1 MCEANIY
8 ICALMNF
15 LCRNMGGEGE
25 IGRMVSSTRA
35 RNERGSSFY
44 ATRER
49 FGRARDVARGGLR
62 AMIRATFRTDFWG
75 RQKILVMMNDD
86 DGLVFNMRVK
96 KPSCVLSLGIG
107 GATVDARD
115 ALEGGLLVD
124 L

>member
-1 MCEANIY
+1 
-8 ICALMNF
+8 
-15 LCRNMGGEGE
+15 MGPPKD
-25 IGRMVSSTRA
+25 
-35 RNERGSSFY
+35 
-44 ATRER
+44 
-49 FGRARDVARGGLR
+49 FGD
-62 AMIRATFRTDFWG
+62 DD
-75 RQKILVMMNDD
+75 DD

>member
-1 MCEANIY
+1 
-8 ICALMNF
+8 
-15 LCRNMGGEGE
+15 MGGEGE

-49 FGRARDVARGGLR
+49 FGRARDVARRALR
-62 AMIRATFRTDFWG
+62 AMMRATFRTDFWG
-75 RQKILVMMNDD
+75 RQKMVMMMMMMMDE
-86 DGLVFNMRVK
+86 FFMRVK
-96 KPSCVLSLGIG
+96 KPSRVLSLGI

>member
-1 MCEANIY
+1 MRDAGTIW
-8 ICALMNF
+8 
-15 LCRNMGGEGE
+15 
-25 IGRMVSSTRA
+25 TRA
-35 RNERGSSFY
+35 RRR
-44 ATRER
+44 ATR
-49 FGRARDVARGGLR
+49 FARDDL
-62 AMIRATFRTDFWG
+62 RATFRTDFWG